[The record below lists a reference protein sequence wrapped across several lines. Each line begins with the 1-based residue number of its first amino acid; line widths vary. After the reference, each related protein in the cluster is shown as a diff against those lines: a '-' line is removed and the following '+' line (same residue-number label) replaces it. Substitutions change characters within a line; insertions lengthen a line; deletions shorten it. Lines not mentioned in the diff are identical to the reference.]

1 MNVKPLMLLSAIAIM
16 AALAAVGCASA
27 PAEDAAPA
35 SGAPAAAPAATT
47 APAPAAPA
55 AATAAPAPTSAPAA
69 APAPSGGGTLRVAM
83 RTLGNAQGLPSQAS
97 GGTGDTIPGLI
108 GLMESLTERKADD
121 LLYAPHL
128 AESYDVATDLSK
140 ITVNLR
146 EGVQFHHGW
155 GEMTA
160 ADVKWSFGDAG
171 VENKESVFGNV
182 GYLHEYQEPHNIV
195 DDHTV
200 EFPLKS
206 FTSEYE
212 GAIIGLVFVY
222 SSKSIDDM
230 GRDWAFQNPIGT
242 GPFQMENW
250 TPNDEF
256 VGSTFTDYWDAGA
269 SFDGVSIK
277 EIPEDSTRV
286 ALIKTDEVH
295 IIDPVPFSFL
305 PDLLDSG
312 LQPNSDNQGGATQ
325 AITYSGN
332 FWMTEYP
339 PNDNKGRDGQPVTP
353 RPGFE
358 PDDEHP
364 WIGDPEDEERME
376 SARLVRHALSRAIDR
391 DLIVEEILLGNGFPE
406 YVNFYSSSLPEH
418 PDHWVIPYDPDGA
431 VEMLAQAGY
440 PVDDFP
446 AFQIYVQQLPNV
458 NFEVF
463 DAVATMWINIGLDVT
478 VDSTAYQAFRPR
490 LVDRE
495 WNGLTSCCA
504 WPGCGGP
511 LLLMDQPRL
520 AAREGSTIGEGDW
533 NPGFE
538 VIEVMEGVNEVEA
551 NPLDR
556 AKRVDA
562 NMKEGEFLYHWML
575 STGVVHADNPVW
587 FNPDF
592 VRDWRMEITGLFNNL
607 ETITLTQ

>member
-1 MNVKPLMLLSAIAIM
+1 MRMKPLMLIGVIAIA
-16 AALAAVGCASA
+16 ALLAAACASA
-27 PAEDAAPA
+27 PEEAPA
-35 SGAPAAAPAATT
+35 SQAPAAAPATQ
-47 APAPAAPA
+47 APAPAAA
-55 AATAAPAPTSAPAA
+55 APTAAPAPTTPPAA
-69 APAPSGGGTLRVAM
+69 QAAPSGGGTLKVAM

-108 GLMESLTERKADD
+108 GLMESLTERKAQD
-121 LLYAPHL
+121 LLFYPHL

-146 EGVQFHHGW
+146 QGVQFHHDW

-160 ADVKWSFGDAG
+160 DDVKWSFGDAG
-171 VENKESVFGNV
+171 VENEESVFGNV
-182 GYLHEYQEPHNIV
+182 GYLHEYQDPHVVV
-195 DDHTV
+195 DSHTV
-200 EFPLKS
+200 EFPLRS

-222 SSKSIDDM
+222 SKKSIDDM

-242 GPFQMENW
+242 GPFQMESW
-250 TPNDEF
+250 TANDEF
-256 VGSTFTDYWDAGA
+256 VGSTFMDYWDTPA
-269 SFDGVSIK
+269 SFDGISVK

-286 ALIKTDEVH
+286 ALIKTDAVH

-305 PDLLDSG
+305 PDLLESG
-312 LQPNSDNQGGATQ
+312 MEANSDNQGGATQ

-332 FWMTEYP
+332 FWMFEYP
-339 PNDNKGRDGQPVTP
+339 EGDNKGRDGQPVTP

-364 WIGDPEDEERME
+364 WIGDPNDPARME
-376 SARLVRHALSRAIDR
+376 SARLVRHALSMAIDR
-391 DLIVEEILLGNGFPE
+391 DLIVEEVLLGNGFPE

-431 VEMLAQAGY
+431 AAMLAEAGY

-446 AFQIYVQQLPNV
+446 SFQIYVQQLPNV

-463 DAVATMWINIGLDVT
+463 DAVATMWINLGLDVT

-538 VIEVMEGVNEVEA
+538 ALEVMTYVNEVEA
-551 NPLDR
+551 NPLDKE
-556 AKRVDA
+556 ARVAA
-562 NMKEGEFLYHWML
+562 NLKEGEFLYHWML

-587 FNPDF
+587 VNPKF
-592 VRDWRMEITGLFNNL
+592 VEGWQMEITGLFNNL
-607 ETITLTQ
+607 ETITLKQ

>member
-1 MNVKPLMLLSAIAIM
+1 MKPLMLIGVIAIA
-16 AALAAVGCASA
+16 ALLAAACASA
-27 PAEDAAPA
+27 PEEAPA
-35 SGAPAAAPAATT
+35 SQAPAAAPATQ
-47 APAPAAPA
+47 APAPAAA
-55 AATAAPAPTSAPAA
+55 APTAAPAPTSPPAA
-69 APAPSGGGTLRVAM
+69 QAAPSGGGTLKVAM

-108 GLMESLTERKADD
+108 GLMESLTERKAQD
-121 LLYAPHL
+121 LLFYPHL

-146 EGVQFHHGW
+146 QGVQFHHDW

-160 ADVKWSFGDAG
+160 DDVKWSFGDAG
-171 VENKESVFGNV
+171 VENEESVFGNV
-182 GYLHEYQEPHNIV
+182 GYLHEYQDPHVVV
-195 DDHTV
+195 DSHTV
-200 EFPLKS
+200 EFPLRS

-222 SSKSIDDM
+222 SKKSIDDM

-242 GPFQMENW
+242 GPFQMESW
-250 TPNDEF
+250 TANDEF
-256 VGSTFTDYWDAGA
+256 VGSTFMDYWDTPA
-269 SFDGVSIK
+269 SFDGISVK

-286 ALIKTDEVH
+286 ALIKTDAVH

-305 PDLLDSG
+305 PDLLESG
-312 LQPNSDNQGGATQ
+312 MEANSDNQGGATQ

-332 FWMTEYP
+332 FWMFEYP
-339 PNDNKGRDGQPVTP
+339 EGDNKGRDGQPVTP

-358 PDDEHP
+358 PDDDHP
-364 WIGDPEDEERME
+364 WIGDPNDPARME
-376 SARLVRHALSRAIDR
+376 SARLVRHALSMAIDR
-391 DLIVEEILLGNGFPE
+391 DLIVEEVLLGNGFPE

-431 VEMLAQAGY
+431 AAMLAEAGY

-446 AFQIYVQQLPNV
+446 SFQIYVQQLPNV

-463 DAVATMWINIGLDVT
+463 DAVATMWINLGLDVT

-538 VIEVMEGVNEVEA
+538 ALEVMTYVNEVEA
-551 NPLDR
+551 NPLDKE
-556 AKRVDA
+556 ARVAA
-562 NMKEGEFLYHWML
+562 NLKEGEFLYHWML

-587 FNPDF
+587 VNPKF
-592 VRDWRMEITGLFNNL
+592 VEDWQMEITGLFNNL
-607 ETITLTQ
+607 ETITLKQ

>member
-1 MNVKPLMLLSAIAIM
+1 MKPLMLIGVMAIA
-16 AALAAVGCASA
+16 ALLAAACASA
-27 PAEDAAPA
+27 PEEAPA
-35 SGAPAAAPAATT
+35 SQAPAAAPATQ
-47 APAPAAPA
+47 APAPAAA
-55 AATAAPAPTSAPAA
+55 APTAAPAPTTPPAA
-69 APAPSGGGTLRVAM
+69 QAAPSGGGTLKVAM

-108 GLMESLTERKADD
+108 GLMESLTERKAQD
-121 LLYAPHL
+121 LLFYPHL

-146 EGVQFHHGW
+146 QGVQFHHDW

-160 ADVKWSFGDAG
+160 DDVKWSFGDAG
-171 VENKESVFGNV
+171 VENEESVFGNV
-182 GYLHEYQEPHNIV
+182 GYLHEYQDPHVVV
-195 DDHTV
+195 DSHTV
-200 EFPLKS
+200 EFPLRS

-222 SSKSIDDM
+222 SKKSIDDM

-242 GPFQMENW
+242 GPFQMESW
-250 TPNDEF
+250 TANDEF
-256 VGSTFTDYWDAGA
+256 VGSTFMDYWDTPA
-269 SFDGVSIK
+269 SFDGISVK

-286 ALIKTDEVH
+286 ALIKTDAVH

-305 PDLLDSG
+305 PDLLESG
-312 LQPNSDNQGGATQ
+312 MEANSDNQGGATQ

-332 FWMTEYP
+332 FWMFEYP
-339 PNDNKGRDGQPVTP
+339 EGDNKGRDGQPVTP

-364 WIGDPEDEERME
+364 WIGDPNDPARME
-376 SARLVRHALSRAIDR
+376 SARLVRHALSMAIDR
-391 DLIVEEILLGNGFPE
+391 DLIVEEVLLGNGFPE

-431 VEMLAQAGY
+431 AAMLAEAGY

-446 AFQIYVQQLPNV
+446 SFQIYVQQLPNV

-463 DAVATMWINIGLDVT
+463 DAVATMWINLGLDVT

-538 VIEVMEGVNEVEA
+538 ALEVMTYVNEVEA
-551 NPLDR
+551 NPLDKE
-556 AKRVDA
+556 ARVAA
-562 NMKEGEFLYHWML
+562 NLKEGEFLYHWML

-587 FNPDF
+587 VNPKF
-592 VRDWRMEITGLFNNL
+592 VEGWQMEITGLFNNL
-607 ETITLTQ
+607 ETITLKQ

>member
-1 MNVKPLMLLSAIAIM
+1 M
-16 AALAAVGCASA
+16 AALAAGCASA
-27 PAEDAAPA
+27 PAEEAAPA

-55 AATAAPAPTSAPAA
+55 AATAAPAPTTAPAA
-69 APAPSGGGTLRVAM
+69 APAPSGGGTLKVAM

-108 GLMESLTERKADD
+108 GLMESLTERKATD

-222 SSKSIDDM
+222 SSKSINDM

-256 VGSTFTDYWDAGA
+256 VGSTFMDYWDDGA

-364 WIGDPEDEERME
+364 WIGDPSDPERME

-391 DLIVEEILLGNGFPE
+391 DLIVEEVLLGNGFPE

-418 PDHWVIPYDPDGA
+418 PDHWVLPYDPDGA
-431 VEMLAQAGY
+431 VAMLAEAGY
-440 PVDDFP
+440 PVEDFP
-446 AFQIYVQQLPNV
+446 EFQIYVQQLPNV

-551 NPLDR
+551 NPLDK

-562 NMKEGEFLYHWML
+562 NLREGEFLYHWML

-587 FNPDF
+587 YNPDF

>member
-16 AALAAVGCASA
+16 AALAAMGCASA

-286 ALIKTDEVH
+286 ALIKTTRC
-295 IIDPVPFSFL
+295 IS
-305 PDLLDSG
+305 
-312 LQPNSDNQGGATQ
+312 
-325 AITYSGN
+325 
-332 FWMTEYP
+332 
-339 PNDNKGRDGQPVTP
+339 
-353 RPGFE
+353 
-358 PDDEHP
+358 
-364 WIGDPEDEERME
+364 
-376 SARLVRHALSRAIDR
+376 
-391 DLIVEEILLGNGFPE
+391 
-406 YVNFYSSSLPEH
+406 
-418 PDHWVIPYDPDGA
+418 
-431 VEMLAQAGY
+431 
-440 PVDDFP
+440 
-446 AFQIYVQQLPNV
+446 
-458 NFEVF
+458 
-463 DAVATMWINIGLDVT
+463 
-478 VDSTAYQAFRPR
+478 
-490 LVDRE
+490 
-495 WNGLTSCCA
+495 
-504 WPGCGGP
+504 
-511 LLLMDQPRL
+511 
-520 AAREGSTIGEGDW
+520 
-533 NPGFE
+533 
-538 VIEVMEGVNEVEA
+538 
-551 NPLDR
+551 
-556 AKRVDA
+556 
-562 NMKEGEFLYHWML
+562 
-575 STGVVHADNPVW
+575 
-587 FNPDF
+587 
-592 VRDWRMEITGLFNNL
+592 
-607 ETITLTQ
+607 

>member
-1 MNVKPLMLLSAIAIM
+1 MKPLMLIGVIAIA
-16 AALAAVGCASA
+16 ALLAAACASA
-27 PAEDAAPA
+27 PEEAPA
-35 SGAPAAAPAATT
+35 SQAPATQ
-47 APAPAAPA
+47 APAPAAA
-55 AATAAPAPTSAPAA
+55 APTAAPAPTTPPAA
-69 APAPSGGGTLRVAM
+69 QAAPSGGGTLKVAM

-108 GLMESLTERKADD
+108 GLMESLTERKAQD
-121 LLYAPHL
+121 LLFYPHL

-146 EGVQFHHGW
+146 QGVQFHHDW

-160 ADVKWSFGDAG
+160 DDVKWSFGDAG
-171 VENKESVFGNV
+171 VENEESVFGNV
-182 GYLHEYQEPHNIV
+182 GYLHEYQDPHVVV
-195 DDHTV
+195 DSHTV
-200 EFPLKS
+200 EFPLRS

-222 SSKSIDDM
+222 SKKSIDDM

-242 GPFQMENW
+242 GPFQMESW
-250 TPNDEF
+250 TANDEF
-256 VGSTFTDYWDAGA
+256 VGSTFMDYWDTPA
-269 SFDGVSIK
+269 SFDGISVK

-286 ALIKTDEVH
+286 ALIKTDAVH

-305 PDLLDSG
+305 PDLLESG
-312 LQPNSDNQGGATQ
+312 MEANSDNQGGATQ

-332 FWMTEYP
+332 FWMFEYP
-339 PNDNKGRDGQPVTP
+339 EGDNKGRDGQPVTP

-364 WIGDPEDEERME
+364 WIGDPNDPARME
-376 SARLVRHALSRAIDR
+376 SARLVRHALSMAIDR
-391 DLIVEEILLGNGFPE
+391 DLIVEEVLLGNGFAE

-431 VEMLAQAGY
+431 AAMLAEAGY

-446 AFQIYVQQLPNV
+446 SFQIYVQQLPNV

-538 VIEVMEGVNEVEA
+538 ALEVMTYVNEVEA
-551 NPLDR
+551 NPLDKE
-556 AKRVDA
+556 ARVAA
-562 NMKEGEFLYHWML
+562 NLKEGEFLYHWML

-587 FNPDF
+587 VNPKF
-592 VRDWRMEITGLFNNL
+592 VEDWQMEITGLFNNL
-607 ETITLTQ
+607 ETITLKQ

>member
-1 MNVKPLMLLSAIAIM
+1 MKPLMLIGVIAIA
-16 AALAAVGCASA
+16 ALLAAACASA
-27 PAEDAAPA
+27 PEEAPA
-35 SGAPAAAPAATT
+35 SQAPAAAPATQ
-47 APAPAAPA
+47 APAPAAA
-55 AATAAPAPTSAPAA
+55 APTAAPAPTTPPAA
-69 APAPSGGGTLRVAM
+69 QAAPSGGGTLKVAM

-108 GLMESLTERKADD
+108 GLMESLTERKAQD
-121 LLYAPHL
+121 LLFYPHL

-146 EGVQFHHGW
+146 QGVQFHHDW

-171 VENKESVFGNV
+171 VENEESVFGNV
-182 GYLHEYQEPHNIV
+182 GYLHEYQDPHVVV
-195 DDHTV
+195 DSHTV
-200 EFPLKS
+200 EFPLRS

-222 SSKSIDDM
+222 SKKSIDDM

-242 GPFQMENW
+242 GPFQMESW
-250 TPNDEF
+250 TANDEF
-256 VGSTFTDYWDAGA
+256 VGSTFMDYWDTPA
-269 SFDGVSIK
+269 SFDGISVK

-286 ALIKTDEVH
+286 ALIKTDAVH

-305 PDLLDSG
+305 PDLLESG
-312 LQPNSDNQGGATQ
+312 MEANSDNQGGATQ

-332 FWMTEYP
+332 FWMFEYP
-339 PNDNKGRDGQPVTP
+339 EGDNKGRDGQPVTP

-358 PDDEHP
+358 PDDDHP
-364 WIGDPEDEERME
+364 WIGDPNDPARME
-376 SARLVRHALSRAIDR
+376 SARLVRHALSMAIDR
-391 DLIVEEILLGNGFPE
+391 DLIVEEVLLGNGFPE

-418 PDHWVIPYDPDGA
+418 PDHWVIPYNPDGA
-431 VEMLAQAGY
+431 AAMLAEAGY

-446 AFQIYVQQLPNV
+446 SFQIYVQQLPNV

-463 DAVATMWINIGLDVT
+463 DAVATMWINLGLDVT

-538 VIEVMEGVNEVEA
+538 ALEVMTYVNEVEA
-551 NPLDR
+551 NPLDKE
-556 AKRVDA
+556 ARVAA
-562 NMKEGEFLYHWML
+562 NLKEGEFLYHWML

-587 FNPDF
+587 VNPKF
-592 VRDWRMEITGLFNNL
+592 VEDWQMEITGLFNNL
-607 ETITLTQ
+607 ETITLKQ

>member
-1 MNVKPLMLLSAIAIM
+1 MRMKPLMLIGVIAIA
-16 AALAAVGCASA
+16 ALLAAACASA
-27 PAEDAAPA
+27 PEEAQAPA
-35 SGAPAAAPAATT
+35 SQAPAAAPATQ
-47 APAPAAPA
+47 APAPAAA
-55 AATAAPAPTSAPAA
+55 APTAAPAPTTPPAA
-69 APAPSGGGTLRVAM
+69 QAAPSGGGTLKVAM

-108 GLMESLTERKADD
+108 GLMESLTERKAQD
-121 LLYAPHL
+121 LLFYPHL

-146 EGVQFHHGW
+146 QGVQFHHDW

-160 ADVKWSFGDAG
+160 DDVKWSFGDAG
-171 VENKESVFGNV
+171 VENEESVFGNV
-182 GYLHEYQEPHNIV
+182 GYLHEYQDPHVVV
-195 DDHTV
+195 DSHTV

-222 SSKSIDDM
+222 SKKSIDDM
-230 GRDWAFQNPIGT
+230 GREWAFQNPIGT
-242 GPFQMENW
+242 GPFQMESW
-250 TPNDEF
+250 TANDEF
-256 VGSTFTDYWDAGA
+256 VGSTFMDYWDTPA
-269 SFDGVSIK
+269 SFDGISVK

-286 ALIKTDEVH
+286 ALIKTDAVH

-305 PDLLDSG
+305 PDLLESG
-312 LQPNSDNQGGATQ
+312 MEANSDNLGGATQ

-332 FWMTEYP
+332 FWMFEYP
-339 PNDNKGRDGQPVTP
+339 ENDNQGRDGQPVTP

-358 PDDEHP
+358 PDEEHP
-364 WIGDPEDEERME
+364 WIGDPRDPARME
-376 SARLVRHALSRAIDR
+376 SARLVRHALSMAIDR
-391 DLIVEEILLGNGFPE
+391 DLIVEEVLLGNGFPE

-431 VEMLAQAGY
+431 AAMLAEAGY
-440 PVDDFP
+440 PVEDFP
-446 AFQIYVQQLPNV
+446 SFQIYVQQLPNV

-463 DAVATMWINIGLDVT
+463 DAVATMWINLGLDVT

-538 VIEVMEGVNEVEA
+538 ALEVMTYVNEVEA
-551 NPLDR
+551 NPLDKE
-556 AKRVDA
+556 ARVAA
-562 NMKEGEFLYHWML
+562 NLKEGEFLYHWML

-587 FNPDF
+587 VNPKF
-592 VRDWRMEITGLFNNL
+592 VEGWQMEITGLFNNL
-607 ETITLTQ
+607 ETITLKQ

>member
-1 MNVKPLMLLSAIAIM
+1 M
-16 AALAAVGCASA
+16 AALAAGCASA
-27 PAEDAAPA
+27 PAEAPA
-35 SGAPAAAPAATT
+35 PAAPAAAPAATT

-55 AATAAPAPTSAPAA
+55 PAAATAAPTSAPAA
-69 APAPSGGGTLRVAM
+69 APAPSGGGTLKVAM

-108 GLMESLTERKADD
+108 GLMESLTERKAKD

-269 SFDGVSIK
+269 SFDGISIK

-286 ALIKTDEVH
+286 ALIQTDEVH

-312 LQPNSDNQGGATQ
+312 LQPNSDNLGGATQ

-332 FWMTEYP
+332 FWMFEYP

-364 WIGDPEDEERME
+364 WIGDPGDPDRME

-391 DLIVEEILLGNGFPE
+391 DLIVEEVLLGNGFPE

-551 NPLDR
+551 NPLDK

-562 NMKEGEFLYHWML
+562 NLKEGEFLYHWML

-592 VRDWRMEITGLFNNL
+592 VQDWRMEITGLFNNL

>member
-1 MNVKPLMLLSAIAIM
+1 MRMKPLMLIGVIAIA
-16 AALAAVGCASA
+16 ALLAAACASA
-27 PAEDAAPA
+27 PEEAPA
-35 SGAPAAAPAATT
+35 SQAPAAAPATQ
-47 APAPAAPA
+47 APAPAAA
-55 AATAAPAPTSAPAA
+55 APTAAPAPTTPPAA
-69 APAPSGGGTLRVAM
+69 QAAPSGGGTLKVAM

-108 GLMESLTERKADD
+108 GLMESLTERKAQD
-121 LLYAPHL
+121 LLFYPHL

-146 EGVQFHHGW
+146 QGVQFHHDW

-171 VENKESVFGNV
+171 VENEESVFGNV
-182 GYLHEYQEPHNIV
+182 GYLHEYQDPHVVV
-195 DDHTV
+195 DSHTV
-200 EFPLKS
+200 EFPLRS

-222 SSKSIDDM
+222 SKKAIDDM

-242 GPFQMENW
+242 GPFQMESW
-250 TPNDEF
+250 TANDEF
-256 VGSTFTDYWDAGA
+256 VGSTFMDYWDTPA
-269 SFDGVSIK
+269 SFDGISVK

-286 ALIKTDEVH
+286 ALIKTDAVH

-305 PDLLDSG
+305 PDLLESG
-312 LQPNSDNQGGATQ
+312 MEANSDNQGGATQ

-332 FWMTEYP
+332 FWMFEYP
-339 PNDNKGRDGQPVTP
+339 EGDNKGRDGQPVTP

-364 WIGDPEDEERME
+364 WIGDPNDPARME
-376 SARLVRHALSRAIDR
+376 SARLVRHALSMAIDR
-391 DLIVEEILLGNGFPE
+391 DLIVEEVLLGNGFAE

-431 VEMLAQAGY
+431 AAMLAEAGY

-446 AFQIYVQQLPNV
+446 SFQIYVQQLPNV

-463 DAVATMWINIGLDVT
+463 DAVATMWINLGLDVT

-538 VIEVMEGVNEVEA
+538 ALEVMTYVNEVEA
-551 NPLDR
+551 NPLDKE
-556 AKRVDA
+556 ARVAA
-562 NMKEGEFLYHWML
+562 NLKEGEFLYHWML

-587 FNPDF
+587 VNPKF
-592 VRDWRMEITGLFNNL
+592 VEGWQMEITGLFNNL
-607 ETITLTQ
+607 ETITLKQ

>member
-1 MNVKPLMLLSAIAIM
+1 MRMKPLMLIGVIAIA
-16 AALAAVGCASA
+16 ALLAAACASA
-27 PAEDAAPA
+27 PEEAPA
-35 SGAPAAAPAATT
+35 SQAPAAAPATQ
-47 APAPAAPA
+47 APAPAATAP
-55 AATAAPAPTSAPAA
+55 TAAPAPTTPPAA
-69 APAPSGGGTLRVAM
+69 QAAPSGGGTLKVAM

-108 GLMESLTERKADD
+108 GLMESLTERKAQD
-121 LLYAPHL
+121 LLFYPHL

-146 EGVQFHHGW
+146 QGVQFHHDW

-160 ADVKWSFGDAG
+160 DDVKWSFGDAG
-171 VENKESVFGNV
+171 VENEESVFGNV
-182 GYLHEYQEPHNIV
+182 GYLHEYQDPHVVV
-195 DDHTV
+195 DSHIV
-200 EFPLKS
+200 EFPLRS

-222 SSKSIDDM
+222 SKKSIDDM

-242 GPFQMENW
+242 GPFQMESW
-250 TPNDEF
+250 TANDEF
-256 VGSTFTDYWDAGA
+256 VGSTFMDYWDTPA
-269 SFDGVSIK
+269 SFDGISVK

-286 ALIKTDEVH
+286 ALIKTDAVH

-305 PDLLDSG
+305 PDLLESG
-312 LQPNSDNQGGATQ
+312 MEANSDNQGGATQ

-332 FWMTEYP
+332 FWMFEYP
-339 PNDNKGRDGQPVTP
+339 EGDNKGRDGQPVTP

-364 WIGDPEDEERME
+364 WIGDPNDPARME
-376 SARLVRHALSRAIDR
+376 SARLVRHALSMAIDR
-391 DLIVEEILLGNGFPE
+391 DLIVEEVLLGNGFPE

-418 PDHWVIPYDPDGA
+418 PDHWVIPYNPDGA
-431 VEMLAQAGY
+431 AAMLAEAGY

-446 AFQIYVQQLPNV
+446 SFQIYVQQLPNV

-463 DAVATMWINIGLDVT
+463 DAVATMWINLGLDVT

-538 VIEVMEGVNEVEA
+538 ALEVMTYVNEVEA
-551 NPLDR
+551 NPLDKE
-556 AKRVDA
+556 ARVAA
-562 NMKEGEFLYHWML
+562 NLKEGEFLYHWML

-587 FNPDF
+587 VNPKF
-592 VRDWRMEITGLFNNL
+592 VEGWQMEITGLFNNL
-607 ETITLTQ
+607 ETITLKQ

>member
-1 MNVKPLMLLSAIAIM
+1 MKPLMLIGVIAIA
-16 AALAAVGCASA
+16 ALLAAACASA
-27 PAEDAAPA
+27 PEEAQAPA
-35 SGAPAAAPAATT
+35 SQAPAAAPATQ
-47 APAPAAPA
+47 APAPAAA
-55 AATAAPAPTSAPAA
+55 APTAAPAPTTPPAA
-69 APAPSGGGTLRVAM
+69 QAAPSGGGTLKVAM

-108 GLMESLTERKADD
+108 GLMESLTERKAQD
-121 LLYAPHL
+121 LLFYPHL

-146 EGVQFHHGW
+146 QGVQFHHDW

-160 ADVKWSFGDAG
+160 DDVKWSFGDAG
-171 VENKESVFGNV
+171 VENEESVFGNV
-182 GYLHEYQEPHNIV
+182 GYLHEYQDPHVVV
-195 DDHTV
+195 DSHTV

-222 SSKSIDDM
+222 SKKSIDDM
-230 GRDWAFQNPIGT
+230 GREWAFQNPIGT
-242 GPFQMENW
+242 GPFQMESW
-250 TPNDEF
+250 TANDEF
-256 VGSTFTDYWDAGA
+256 VGSTFMDYWDTPA
-269 SFDGVSIK
+269 SFDGISVK

-286 ALIKTDEVH
+286 ALIKTDAVH

-305 PDLLDSG
+305 PDLLESG
-312 LQPNSDNQGGATQ
+312 MEANSDNLGGATQ

-332 FWMTEYP
+332 FWMFEYP
-339 PNDNKGRDGQPVTP
+339 ENDNQGRDGQPVTP

-358 PDDEHP
+358 PDEEHP
-364 WIGDPEDEERME
+364 WIGDPRDPARME
-376 SARLVRHALSRAIDR
+376 SARLVRHALSMAIDR
-391 DLIVEEILLGNGFPE
+391 DLIVEEVLLGNGFPE

-431 VEMLAQAGY
+431 AAMLAEAGY
-440 PVDDFP
+440 PVEDFP
-446 AFQIYVQQLPNV
+446 SFQIYVQQLPNV

-463 DAVATMWINIGLDVT
+463 DAVATMWINLGLDVT

-538 VIEVMEGVNEVEA
+538 ALEVMTYVNEVEA
-551 NPLDR
+551 NPLDKE
-556 AKRVDA
+556 ARVAA
-562 NMKEGEFLYHWML
+562 NLKEGEFLYHWML

-587 FNPDF
+587 VNPKF
-592 VRDWRMEITGLFNNL
+592 VEGWQMEITGLFNNL
-607 ETITLTQ
+607 ETITLKQ

>member
-1 MNVKPLMLLSAIAIM
+1 MKPLMLIGVIAIA
-16 AALAAVGCASA
+16 ALLAAACASA
-27 PAEDAAPA
+27 PEEAP
-35 SGAPAAAPAATT
+35 SSQAPAAAPATQ
-47 APAPAAPA
+47 APAPAAA
-55 AATAAPAPTSAPAA
+55 APTAAPAPTTPPAA
-69 APAPSGGGTLRVAM
+69 QAAPSGGGTLKVAM

-108 GLMESLTERKADD
+108 GLMESLTERKAQD
-121 LLYAPHL
+121 LLFYPHL

-146 EGVQFHHGW
+146 QGVQFHHDW

-160 ADVKWSFGDAG
+160 DDVKWSFGDAG
-171 VENKESVFGNV
+171 VENEESVFGNV
-182 GYLHEYQEPHNIV
+182 GYLHEYQDPHVVV
-195 DDHTV
+195 DSHTV
-200 EFPLKS
+200 EFPLRS

-222 SSKSIDDM
+222 SKKSIDDM

-242 GPFQMENW
+242 GPFQMESW
-250 TPNDEF
+250 TANDEF
-256 VGSTFTDYWDAGA
+256 VGSTFMDYWDTPA
-269 SFDGVSIK
+269 SFDGISVK

-286 ALIKTDEVH
+286 ALIKTDAVH

-305 PDLLDSG
+305 PDLLESG
-312 LQPNSDNQGGATQ
+312 MEANSDNQGGATQ

-332 FWMTEYP
+332 FWMFEYP
-339 PNDNKGRDGQPVTP
+339 EGDNKGRDGQPVTP

-364 WIGDPEDEERME
+364 WIGDPNDPARME
-376 SARLVRHALSRAIDR
+376 SARLVRHALSMAIDR
-391 DLIVEEILLGNGFPE
+391 DLIVEEVLLGNGFPE

-431 VEMLAQAGY
+431 AAMLAEAGY

-446 AFQIYVQQLPNV
+446 SFQIYVQQLPNV

-463 DAVATMWINIGLDVT
+463 DAVATMWINLGLDVT

-538 VIEVMEGVNEVEA
+538 ALEVMTYVNEVEA
-551 NPLDR
+551 NPLDKE
-556 AKRVDA
+556 ARVTA
-562 NMKEGEFLYHWML
+562 NLKEGEFLYHWML

-587 FNPDF
+587 VNPKF
-592 VRDWRMEITGLFNNL
+592 VEDWQMEITGLFNNL
-607 ETITLTQ
+607 ETITLKQ

>member
-1 MNVKPLMLLSAIAIM
+1 MKPLMLIGVIAIA
-16 AALAAVGCASA
+16 ALLAAACASA
-27 PAEDAAPA
+27 PEEAPA
-35 SGAPAAAPAATT
+35 SQAPAAAPATQ
-47 APAPAAPA
+47 APAPAAA
-55 AATAAPAPTSAPAA
+55 APTAAPAPTTPPAA
-69 APAPSGGGTLRVAM
+69 QAAPSGGGTLKVAM

-108 GLMESLTERKADD
+108 GLMESLTERKAQD
-121 LLYAPHL
+121 LLFYPHL

-146 EGVQFHHGW
+146 QGVQFHHDW

-160 ADVKWSFGDAG
+160 DDVKWSFGDAG
-171 VENKESVFGNV
+171 VENEESVFGNV
-182 GYLHEYQEPHNIV
+182 GYLHEYQDPHVVV
-195 DDHTV
+195 DSHTV
-200 EFPLKS
+200 EFPLRS

-222 SSKSIDDM
+222 SKKSIDDM

-242 GPFQMENW
+242 GPFQMESW
-250 TPNDEF
+250 TANDEF
-256 VGSTFTDYWDAGA
+256 VGSTFMDYWDTPA
-269 SFDGVSIK
+269 SFDGISVK

-286 ALIKTDEVH
+286 ALIKTDAVH

-305 PDLLDSG
+305 PDLLESG
-312 LQPNSDNQGGATQ
+312 MEANSDNQGGATQ

-332 FWMTEYP
+332 FWMFEYP
-339 PNDNKGRDGQPVTP
+339 EGDNKGRDGQPVTP

-364 WIGDPEDEERME
+364 WIGDPNDPARME
-376 SARLVRHALSRAIDR
+376 SARLVRHALSMAIDR
-391 DLIVEEILLGNGFPE
+391 DLIVEEVLLGNGFPE

-431 VEMLAQAGY
+431 AAMLAEAGY

-446 AFQIYVQQLPNV
+446 SFQIYVQQLPNV

-463 DAVATMWINIGLDVT
+463 DAVATMWINLGLDVT

-538 VIEVMEGVNEVEA
+538 ALEVMTYVNEVEA
-551 NPLDR
+551 NPLDKE
-556 AKRVDA
+556 ARVAA
-562 NMKEGEFLYHWML
+562 NLKEGEFLYHWML

-587 FNPDF
+587 VNPKF
-592 VRDWRMEITGLFNNL
+592 VEGWQMEITGLFNNL
-607 ETITLTQ
+607 ETITLKQ

>member
-1 MNVKPLMLLSAIAIM
+1 MKPLMLIGVIAIA
-16 AALAAVGCASA
+16 ALLAVACASA
-27 PAEDAAPA
+27 PEEAPA
-35 SGAPAAAPAATT
+35 SQAPAAAPATQ
-47 APAPAAPA
+47 APAPAAA
-55 AATAAPAPTSAPAA
+55 APTAAPAPTTPPAA
-69 APAPSGGGTLRVAM
+69 QAAPSGGGTLKVAM

-108 GLMESLTERKADD
+108 GLMESLTERKAQD
-121 LLYAPHL
+121 LLFYPHL

-146 EGVQFHHGW
+146 QGVQFHHDW

-160 ADVKWSFGDAG
+160 DDVKWSFGDAG
-171 VENKESVFGNV
+171 VENEESVFGNV
-182 GYLHEYQEPHNIV
+182 GYLHEYQDPHVVV
-195 DDHTV
+195 DSHTV
-200 EFPLKS
+200 EFPLRS

-222 SSKSIDDM
+222 SKKSIDDM

-242 GPFQMENW
+242 GPFQMESW
-250 TPNDEF
+250 TANDEF
-256 VGSTFTDYWDAGA
+256 VGSTFMDYWDTPA
-269 SFDGVSIK
+269 SFDGISVK

-286 ALIKTDEVH
+286 ALIKTDAVH

-305 PDLLDSG
+305 PDLLESG
-312 LQPNSDNQGGATQ
+312 MEANSDNQGGATQ

-332 FWMTEYP
+332 FWMFEYP
-339 PNDNKGRDGQPVTP
+339 EGDNKGRDGQPVTP

-364 WIGDPEDEERME
+364 WIGDPNDPARME
-376 SARLVRHALSRAIDR
+376 SARLVRHALSMAIDR
-391 DLIVEEILLGNGFPE
+391 DLIVEEVLLGNGFPE

-431 VEMLAQAGY
+431 AAMLAEAGY

-446 AFQIYVQQLPNV
+446 SFQIYVQQLPNV

-463 DAVATMWINIGLDVT
+463 DAVATMWINLGLDVT

-538 VIEVMEGVNEVEA
+538 ALEVMTYVNEVEA
-551 NPLDR
+551 NPLDKE
-556 AKRVDA
+556 ARVAA
-562 NMKEGEFLYHWML
+562 NLKEGEFLYHWML

-587 FNPDF
+587 VNPKF
-592 VRDWRMEITGLFNNL
+592 VEGWQMEITGLFNNL
-607 ETITLTQ
+607 ETITLKQ

>member
-1 MNVKPLMLLSAIAIM
+1 MKPLMLIGVIAIA
-16 AALAAVGCASA
+16 ALLAAACASA
-27 PAEDAAPA
+27 PEEAPA
-35 SGAPAAAPAATT
+35 SQAPAAAPATQV
-47 APAPAAPA
+47 PAPAAA
-55 AATAAPAPTSAPAA
+55 APTAAPAPTTPPAA
-69 APAPSGGGTLRVAM
+69 QAAPSGGGTLKVAM

-108 GLMESLTERKADD
+108 GLMESLTERKAQD
-121 LLYAPHL
+121 LLFYPHL

-146 EGVQFHHGW
+146 QGVQFHHDW

-160 ADVKWSFGDAG
+160 DDVKWSFGDAG
-171 VENKESVFGNV
+171 VENEESVFGNV
-182 GYLHEYQEPHNIV
+182 GYLHEYQDPHVVV
-195 DDHTV
+195 DSHTV
-200 EFPLKS
+200 EFPLRS

-222 SSKSIDDM
+222 SKKSIDDM

-242 GPFQMENW
+242 GPFQMESW
-250 TPNDEF
+250 TANDEF
-256 VGSTFTDYWDAGA
+256 VGSTFMDYWDTPA
-269 SFDGVSIK
+269 SFDGISVK

-286 ALIKTDEVH
+286 ALIKTDAVH

-305 PDLLDSG
+305 PDLLESG
-312 LQPNSDNQGGATQ
+312 MEANSDNQGGATQ

-332 FWMTEYP
+332 FWMFEYP
-339 PNDNKGRDGQPVTP
+339 EGDNKGRDGQPVTP

-364 WIGDPEDEERME
+364 WIGDPNDPARME
-376 SARLVRHALSRAIDR
+376 SARLVRHALSMAIDR
-391 DLIVEEILLGNGFPE
+391 DLIVEEVLLGNGFPE

-431 VEMLAQAGY
+431 AAMLAEAGY

-446 AFQIYVQQLPNV
+446 SFQIYVQQLPNV

-463 DAVATMWINIGLDVT
+463 DAVATMWINLGLDVT

-538 VIEVMEGVNEVEA
+538 ALEVMTYVNEVEA
-551 NPLDR
+551 NPLDKE
-556 AKRVDA
+556 ARVAA
-562 NMKEGEFLYHWML
+562 NLKEGEFLYHWML

-587 FNPDF
+587 VNPKF
-592 VRDWRMEITGLFNNL
+592 VEDWQMEITGLFNNL
-607 ETITLTQ
+607 ETITLKQ

>member
-1 MNVKPLMLLSAIAIM
+1 MRMKPLMLIGVIAIA
-16 AALAAVGCASA
+16 ALLAAACASA
-27 PAEDAAPA
+27 PEEAPA
-35 SGAPAAAPAATT
+35 SQAPAAAPATQ
-47 APAPAAPA
+47 APAPAAA
-55 AATAAPAPTSAPAA
+55 APTAAPAPTTPPAA
-69 APAPSGGGTLRVAM
+69 QAAPSGGGTLKVAM

-108 GLMESLTERKADD
+108 GLMESLTERKAQD
-121 LLYAPHL
+121 LLFYPHL

-146 EGVQFHHGW
+146 QGVQFHHDW

-160 ADVKWSFGDAG
+160 DDVKWSFGDAG
-171 VENKESVFGNV
+171 VENEESVFGNV
-182 GYLHEYQEPHNIV
+182 GYLHEYQDPHVVV
-195 DDHTV
+195 DSHTV
-200 EFPLKS
+200 EFPLRS

-222 SSKSIDDM
+222 SKKSIDDM

-242 GPFQMENW
+242 GPFQMESW
-250 TPNDEF
+250 TANDEF
-256 VGSTFTDYWDAGA
+256 VGSTFMDYWDTPA
-269 SFDGVSIK
+269 SFDGISVK

-286 ALIKTDEVH
+286 ALIKTDAVH

-305 PDLLDSG
+305 PDLLESG
-312 LQPNSDNQGGATQ
+312 MEANSDNQGGATQ

-332 FWMTEYP
+332 FWMFEYP
-339 PNDNKGRDGQPVTP
+339 EGDNKGRDGQPVTP

-364 WIGDPEDEERME
+364 WIGDPNDPARME
-376 SARLVRHALSRAIDR
+376 SARLVRHALSMAIDR
-391 DLIVEEILLGNGFPE
+391 DLIVEEVLLGNGFPE

-418 PDHWVIPYDPDGA
+418 PDHWVIPYNPDGA
-431 VEMLAQAGY
+431 AAMLAEAGY

-446 AFQIYVQQLPNV
+446 SFQIYVQQLPNV

-463 DAVATMWINIGLDVT
+463 DAVATMWINLGLDVT

-538 VIEVMEGVNEVEA
+538 ALEVMTYVNEVEA
-551 NPLDR
+551 NPLDKE
-556 AKRVDA
+556 ARVAA
-562 NMKEGEFLYHWML
+562 NLKEGEFLYHWML

-587 FNPDF
+587 VNPKF
-592 VRDWRMEITGLFNNL
+592 VEGWQMEITGLFNNL
-607 ETITLTQ
+607 ETITLK

>member
-1 MNVKPLMLLSAIAIM
+1 MKPLMLIGVIAIA
-16 AALAAVGCASA
+16 ALLAAACASA
-27 PAEDAAPA
+27 PEEAPA
-35 SGAPAAAPAATT
+35 SQAPAAAPATQ
-47 APAPAAPA
+47 APAPAAA
-55 AATAAPAPTSAPAA
+55 APTAAPAPTTPPAA
-69 APAPSGGGTLRVAM
+69 QAAPSGGGTLKVAM

-108 GLMESLTERKADD
+108 GLMESLTERKAQD
-121 LLYAPHL
+121 LLFYPHL

-146 EGVQFHHGW
+146 QGVQFHHDW

-160 ADVKWSFGDAG
+160 DDVKWSFGDAG
-171 VENKESVFGNV
+171 VENEESVFGNV
-182 GYLHEYQEPHNIV
+182 GYLHEYQDPHVVV
-195 DDHTV
+195 DSHTV
-200 EFPLKS
+200 EFPLRS

-222 SSKSIDDM
+222 SKKSIDDM

-242 GPFQMENW
+242 GPFQMESW
-250 TPNDEF
+250 TANDEF
-256 VGSTFTDYWDAGA
+256 VGSTFMDYWDTPA
-269 SFDGVSIK
+269 SFDGISVK

-286 ALIKTDEVH
+286 ALIKTDAVH

-305 PDLLDSG
+305 PDLLESG
-312 LQPNSDNQGGATQ
+312 MEANSDNQGGATQ

-332 FWMTEYP
+332 FWMFEYP
-339 PNDNKGRDGQPVTP
+339 EGDNKGRDGQPVTP

-358 PDDEHP
+358 PDDQHP
-364 WIGDPEDEERME
+364 WIGDPNDQARME
-376 SARLVRHALSRAIDR
+376 SARLVRHALSMAIDR
-391 DLIVEEILLGNGFPE
+391 DLIVEEVLLGNGFPE

-431 VEMLAQAGY
+431 AAMLAEAGY

-446 AFQIYVQQLPNV
+446 SFQIYVQQLPNV

-463 DAVATMWINIGLDVT
+463 DAVATMWINLGLDVT

-538 VIEVMEGVNEVEA
+538 ALEVMTYVNEVEA
-551 NPLDR
+551 NPLDKE
-556 AKRVDA
+556 ARVAA
-562 NMKEGEFLYHWML
+562 NLKEGEFLYHWML

-587 FNPDF
+587 VNPKF
-592 VRDWRMEITGLFNNL
+592 VEDWQMEITGLFNNL
-607 ETITLTQ
+607 ETITLKQ

>member
-1 MNVKPLMLLSAIAIM
+1 MKPLMLIGVIAIA
-16 AALAAVGCASA
+16 ALLAAACASA
-27 PAEDAAPA
+27 PEEAPA
-35 SGAPAAAPAATT
+35 SQAPAAAPATQ
-47 APAPAAPA
+47 APAPAAA
-55 AATAAPAPTSAPAA
+55 APTAAPAPTTPPAA
-69 APAPSGGGTLRVAM
+69 QAAPSGGGTLKVAM

-108 GLMESLTERKADD
+108 GLMESLTERKAQD
-121 LLYAPHL
+121 LLFYPHL

-146 EGVQFHHGW
+146 QGVQFHHDW

-160 ADVKWSFGDAG
+160 DDVKWSFGDAG
-171 VENKESVFGNV
+171 VENEESVFGNV
-182 GYLHEYQEPHNIV
+182 GYLHEYQDPHVVV
-195 DDHTV
+195 DSHTV
-200 EFPLKS
+200 EFPLRS

-222 SSKSIDDM
+222 SKKSIDDM

-242 GPFQMENW
+242 GPFQMESW
-250 TPNDEF
+250 TANDEF
-256 VGSTFTDYWDAGA
+256 VGSAFMDYWDTPA
-269 SFDGVSIK
+269 SFDGISVK

-286 ALIKTDEVH
+286 ALIKTDAVH

-305 PDLLDSG
+305 PDLLESG
-312 LQPNSDNQGGATQ
+312 MEANSDNQGGATQ

-332 FWMTEYP
+332 FWMFEYP
-339 PNDNKGRDGQPVTP
+339 EGDNKGRDGQPVTP

-364 WIGDPEDEERME
+364 WIGDPNDPARME
-376 SARLVRHALSRAIDR
+376 SARLVRHALSMAIDR
-391 DLIVEEILLGNGFPE
+391 DLIVEEVLLGNGFPE

-431 VEMLAQAGY
+431 AAMLAEAGY

-446 AFQIYVQQLPNV
+446 SFQIYVQQLPNV

-463 DAVATMWINIGLDVT
+463 DAVATMWINLGLDVT

-538 VIEVMEGVNEVEA
+538 ALEVMTYVNEVEA
-551 NPLDR
+551 NPLDKE
-556 AKRVDA
+556 ARVAA
-562 NMKEGEFLYHWML
+562 NLKEGEFLYHWML

-587 FNPDF
+587 VNPKF
-592 VRDWRMEITGLFNNL
+592 VEGWQMEITGLFNNL
-607 ETITLTQ
+607 ETITLK

>member
-1 MNVKPLMLLSAIAIM
+1 MKPLMLIGVIAIA
-16 AALAAVGCASA
+16 ALLAAACASA
-27 PAEDAAPA
+27 PEEAPA
-35 SGAPAAAPAATT
+35 SQAPAAAPATQ
-47 APAPAAPA
+47 APAPAAA
-55 AATAAPAPTSAPAA
+55 APTAAPAPTTPPAA
-69 APAPSGGGTLRVAM
+69 QAAPSGGGTLKVAM

-108 GLMESLTERKADD
+108 GLMESLTERKAQD
-121 LLYAPHL
+121 LLFYPHL

-146 EGVQFHHGW
+146 QGVQFHHDW

-160 ADVKWSFGDAG
+160 DDVKWSFGDAG
-171 VENKESVFGNV
+171 VENEESVFGNV
-182 GYLHEYQEPHNIV
+182 GYLHEYQDPHVVV
-195 DDHTV
+195 DSHTV
-200 EFPLKS
+200 EFPLRS

-222 SSKSIDDM
+222 SKKSIDDM

-242 GPFQMENW
+242 GPFQMESW
-250 TPNDEF
+250 TANDEF
-256 VGSTFTDYWDAGA
+256 VGSTFMDYWDTPA
-269 SFDGVSIK
+269 SFDGISVK

-286 ALIKTDEVH
+286 ALIKTDAVH

-305 PDLLDSG
+305 PDLLESG
-312 LQPNSDNQGGATQ
+312 MEANSDNQGGATQ

-332 FWMTEYP
+332 FWMFEYP
-339 PNDNKGRDGQPVTP
+339 EGDNKGRDGQPVTP

-364 WIGDPEDEERME
+364 WIGDPNDPARME
-376 SARLVRHALSRAIDR
+376 SARLVRHALSMAIDR
-391 DLIVEEILLGNGFPE
+391 DLIVEEVLLGNGFAE

-431 VEMLAQAGY
+431 AAMLAEAGY

-446 AFQIYVQQLPNV
+446 SFQIYVQQLPNV

-463 DAVATMWINIGLDVT
+463 DAVATMWINLGLDVT

-538 VIEVMEGVNEVEA
+538 ALEVMTYVNEVEA
-551 NPLDR
+551 NPLDKE
-556 AKRVDA
+556 ARVAA
-562 NMKEGEFLYHWML
+562 NLKEGEFLYHWML

-587 FNPDF
+587 VNPKF
-592 VRDWRMEITGLFNNL
+592 VEGWQMEITGLFNNL
-607 ETITLTQ
+607 ETITLKQ

>member
-1 MNVKPLMLLSAIAIM
+1 MRMKPLMLIGVIAIA
-16 AALAAVGCASA
+16 ALLAAACASA
-27 PAEDAAPA
+27 PEEAPA
-35 SGAPAAAPAATT
+35 SQAPAAAPATQ
-47 APAPAAPA
+47 APAPAAA
-55 AATAAPAPTSAPAA
+55 APTAAPAPTTPPAA
-69 APAPSGGGTLRVAM
+69 QAAPSGGGTLKVAM

-108 GLMESLTERKADD
+108 GLMESLTERKAQD
-121 LLYAPHL
+121 LLFYPHL

-146 EGVQFHHGW
+146 QGVQFHHDW

-160 ADVKWSFGDAG
+160 DDVKWSFGDAG
-171 VENKESVFGNV
+171 VENEESVFGNV
-182 GYLHEYQEPHNIV
+182 GYLHEYQDPHVVV
-195 DDHTV
+195 DSHTV
-200 EFPLKS
+200 EFPLRS

-222 SSKSIDDM
+222 SKKSIDDM

-242 GPFQMENW
+242 GPFQMESW
-250 TPNDEF
+250 TANDEF
-256 VGSTFTDYWDAGA
+256 VGSTFMDYWDTPA
-269 SFDGVSIK
+269 SFDGISVK

-286 ALIKTDEVH
+286 ALIKTDAVH

-305 PDLLDSG
+305 PDLLESG
-312 LQPNSDNQGGATQ
+312 MEANSDNKGGATQ

-332 FWMTEYP
+332 FWMFEYP
-339 PNDNKGRDGQPVTP
+339 EGDNKGRDGQPVTP

-364 WIGDPEDEERME
+364 WIGDPNDPARME
-376 SARLVRHALSRAIDR
+376 SARLVRHALSMAIDR
-391 DLIVEEILLGNGFPE
+391 DLIVEEVLLGNGFPE

-431 VEMLAQAGY
+431 AAMLVEAGY

-446 AFQIYVQQLPNV
+446 SFQIYVQQLPNV

-463 DAVATMWINIGLDVT
+463 DAVATMWINLGLDVT

-538 VIEVMEGVNEVEA
+538 ALEVMTYVNEVEA
-551 NPLDR
+551 NPLDKE
-556 AKRVDA
+556 ARVAA
-562 NMKEGEFLYHWML
+562 NLKEGEFLYHWML

-587 FNPDF
+587 VNPKF
-592 VRDWRMEITGLFNNL
+592 VEGWQMEITGLFNNL
-607 ETITLTQ
+607 ETITLKQ

>member
-1 MNVKPLMLLSAIAIM
+1 MRMKPLMLIGVIAIA
-16 AALAAVGCASA
+16 ALLAAACASA
-27 PAEDAAPA
+27 PEEAPA
-35 SGAPAAAPAATT
+35 SQAPAAAPATQ
-47 APAPAAPA
+47 APAPAAA
-55 AATAAPAPTSAPAA
+55 APTAAPAPTTPPAA
-69 APAPSGGGTLRVAM
+69 QAAPSGGGTLKVAM

-108 GLMESLTERKADD
+108 GLMESLTERKAQD
-121 LLYAPHL
+121 LLFYPHL

-146 EGVQFHHGW
+146 QGVQFHHDW

-160 ADVKWSFGDAG
+160 DDVKWSFGDAG
-171 VENKESVFGNV
+171 VENEESVFGNV
-182 GYLHEYQEPHNIV
+182 GYLHEYQDPHVVV
-195 DDHTV
+195 DSHTV
-200 EFPLKS
+200 EFPLRS

-222 SSKSIDDM
+222 SKKSIDDM

-242 GPFQMENW
+242 GPFQMESW
-250 TPNDEF
+250 TANDEF
-256 VGSTFTDYWDAGA
+256 VGSTFMDYWDTPA
-269 SFDGVSIK
+269 SFDGISVK

-286 ALIKTDEVH
+286 ALIKTDAVH

-305 PDLLDSG
+305 PDLLESG
-312 LQPNSDNQGGATQ
+312 MEANSDNQGGATQ

-332 FWMTEYP
+332 FWMFEYP
-339 PNDNKGRDGQPVTP
+339 EGDNKGRDGQPVTP

-364 WIGDPEDEERME
+364 WIGDPNDPARME
-376 SARLVRHALSRAIDR
+376 SARLVRHALSMAIDR
-391 DLIVEEILLGNGFPE
+391 DLIVEEVLLGNGFAE

-431 VEMLAQAGY
+431 AAMLAEAGY

-446 AFQIYVQQLPNV
+446 SFQIYVQQLPNV

-463 DAVATMWINIGLDVT
+463 DAVATMWINLGLDVT

-538 VIEVMEGVNEVEA
+538 ALEVMTYVNEVEA
-551 NPLDR
+551 NPLDKE
-556 AKRVDA
+556 ARVAA
-562 NMKEGEFLYHWML
+562 NLKEGEFLYHWML

-587 FNPDF
+587 VNPKF
-592 VRDWRMEITGLFNNL
+592 VEGWQMEITGLFNNL
-607 ETITLTQ
+607 ETITLKQ

>member
-1 MNVKPLMLLSAIAIM
+1 MKPLMLIGVIAIA
-16 AALAAVGCASA
+16 ALLAAACASA
-27 PAEDAAPA
+27 PEEAPA
-35 SGAPAAAPAATT
+35 SQAPAAAPAAQ
-47 APAPAAPA
+47 APAPAAA
-55 AATAAPAPTSAPAA
+55 APTAAPAPTTPPAA
-69 APAPSGGGTLRVAM
+69 QAAPSGGGTLKVAM

-108 GLMESLTERKADD
+108 GLMESLTERKAQD
-121 LLYAPHL
+121 LLFYPHL

-146 EGVQFHHGW
+146 QGVQFHHDW

-160 ADVKWSFGDAG
+160 DDVKWSFGDAG
-171 VENKESVFGNV
+171 VENEESVFGNV
-182 GYLHEYQEPHNIV
+182 GYLHEYQDPHVVV
-195 DDHTV
+195 DSHTV
-200 EFPLKS
+200 EFPLRS

-222 SSKSIDDM
+222 SKKSIDDM

-242 GPFQMENW
+242 GPFQMESW
-250 TPNDEF
+250 TANDEF
-256 VGSTFTDYWDAGA
+256 VGSTFMDYWDTPA
-269 SFDGVSIK
+269 SFDGISVK

-286 ALIKTDEVH
+286 ALIKTDAVH

-305 PDLLDSG
+305 PDLLESG
-312 LQPNSDNQGGATQ
+312 MEANSDNQGGATQ

-332 FWMTEYP
+332 FWMFEYP
-339 PNDNKGRDGQPVTP
+339 EGDNKGRDGQPVTP

-364 WIGDPEDEERME
+364 WIGDPNDPARME
-376 SARLVRHALSRAIDR
+376 SARLVRHALSMAIDR
-391 DLIVEEILLGNGFPE
+391 DLIVEEVLLGNGFPE

-431 VEMLAQAGY
+431 AAMLAEAGY

-446 AFQIYVQQLPNV
+446 SFQIYVQQLPNV

-463 DAVATMWINIGLDVT
+463 DAVATMWINLGLDVT

-538 VIEVMEGVNEVEA
+538 ALEVMTYVNEVEA
-551 NPLDR
+551 NPLDKE
-556 AKRVDA
+556 ARVAA
-562 NMKEGEFLYHWML
+562 NLKEGEFLYHWML

-587 FNPDF
+587 VNPKF
-592 VRDWRMEITGLFNNL
+592 VEDWQMEITGLFNNL
-607 ETITLTQ
+607 ETITLKQ

>member
-1 MNVKPLMLLSAIAIM
+1 MKPLMLIGVIAIA
-16 AALAAVGCASA
+16 ALLAAACASA
-27 PAEDAAPA
+27 PEEAP
-35 SGAPAAAPAATT
+35 SSQAPAAAPATQ
-47 APAPAAPA
+47 APAPAAA
-55 AATAAPAPTSAPAA
+55 APTAAPAPTTPPAA
-69 APAPSGGGTLRVAM
+69 QAAPSGGGTLKVAM

-108 GLMESLTERKADD
+108 GLMESLTERKAQD
-121 LLYAPHL
+121 LLFYPHL

-146 EGVQFHHGW
+146 QGVQFHHDW

-160 ADVKWSFGDAG
+160 DDVKWSFGDAG
-171 VENKESVFGNV
+171 VENEESVFGNV
-182 GYLHEYQEPHNIV
+182 GYLHEYQDPHVVV
-195 DDHTV
+195 DSHTV
-200 EFPLKS
+200 EFPLRS

-222 SSKSIDDM
+222 SKKSIDDM

-242 GPFQMENW
+242 GPFQMESW
-250 TPNDEF
+250 TANDEF
-256 VGSTFTDYWDAGA
+256 VGSTFMDYWDTPA
-269 SFDGVSIK
+269 SFDGISVK

-286 ALIKTDEVH
+286 ALIKTDAVH

-305 PDLLDSG
+305 PDLLESG
-312 LQPNSDNQGGATQ
+312 MEANSDNQGGATQ

-332 FWMTEYP
+332 FWMFEYP
-339 PNDNKGRDGQPVTP
+339 EGDNKGRDGQPVTP

-358 PDDEHP
+358 PDDQHP
-364 WIGDPEDEERME
+364 WIGDPNDPARME
-376 SARLVRHALSRAIDR
+376 SARLVRHALSMAIDR
-391 DLIVEEILLGNGFPE
+391 DLIVEEVLLGNGFPE

-431 VEMLAQAGY
+431 AAMLAEAGY

-446 AFQIYVQQLPNV
+446 SFQIYVQQLPNV

-538 VIEVMEGVNEVEA
+538 ALEVMTYVNEVEA
-551 NPLDR
+551 NPLDKE
-556 AKRVDA
+556 ARVAA
-562 NMKEGEFLYHWML
+562 NLKEGEFLYHWML

-587 FNPDF
+587 VNPKF
-592 VRDWRMEITGLFNNL
+592 VEDWQMEITGLFNNL
-607 ETITLTQ
+607 ETITLKQ

>member
-1 MNVKPLMLLSAIAIM
+1 MKPLMLIGVIAIA
-16 AALAAVGCASA
+16 ALLAAACASA
-27 PAEDAAPA
+27 PEEAPA
-35 SGAPAAAPAATT
+35 SQAPAAAPATQ
-47 APAPAAPA
+47 APAPAAA
-55 AATAAPAPTSAPAA
+55 APTAAPAPTTPPAA
-69 APAPSGGGTLRVAM
+69 QAAPSGGGTLKVAM

-108 GLMESLTERKADD
+108 GLMESLTERKAQD
-121 LLYAPHL
+121 LLFYPHL

-146 EGVQFHHGW
+146 QGVQFHHDW

-160 ADVKWSFGDAG
+160 DDVKWSFGDAG
-171 VENKESVFGNV
+171 VENEESVFGNV
-182 GYLHEYQEPHNIV
+182 GYLHEYQDPHVVV
-195 DDHTV
+195 DSHTV
-200 EFPLKS
+200 EFPLRS

-222 SSKSIDDM
+222 SKKSIDDM

-242 GPFQMENW
+242 GPFQMESW
-250 TPNDEF
+250 TANDEF
-256 VGSTFTDYWDAGA
+256 VGSTFMDYWDTPA
-269 SFDGVSIK
+269 SFDGISVK

-286 ALIKTDEVH
+286 ALIKTDAVH

-305 PDLLDSG
+305 PDLLESG
-312 LQPNSDNQGGATQ
+312 MEANSDNQGGATQ

-332 FWMTEYP
+332 FWMFEYP
-339 PNDNKGRDGQPVTP
+339 EGDNKGRDGQPVTP

-358 PDDEHP
+358 PDDDHP
-364 WIGDPEDEERME
+364 WIGDPNDPARME
-376 SARLVRHALSRAIDR
+376 SARLVRHALSMAIDR
-391 DLIVEEILLGNGFPE
+391 DLIVEEVLLGNGFPE

-431 VEMLAQAGY
+431 AAMLAEAGY

-446 AFQIYVQQLPNV
+446 SFQIYVQQLPNV

-463 DAVATMWINIGLDVT
+463 DAVATMWINLGLDVT

-538 VIEVMEGVNEVEA
+538 ALEVMTYVNEVEA
-551 NPLDR
+551 NPLDKE
-556 AKRVDA
+556 ARVAA
-562 NMKEGEFLYHWML
+562 NLKEGEFLYHWML

-587 FNPDF
+587 VNPKF
-592 VRDWRMEITGLFNNL
+592 VEGWQMEITGLFNNL
-607 ETITLTQ
+607 ETITLKQ

>member
-1 MNVKPLMLLSAIAIM
+1 MNIKPLMLLSAIAIM
-16 AALAAVGCASA
+16 AALAAGCASA
-27 PAEDAAPA
+27 PAEEPAPA
-35 SGAPAAAPAATT
+35 SAPAAAPAATT

-55 AATAAPAPTSAPAA
+55 PAAATAAPTSAPAA
-69 APAPSGGGTLRVAM
+69 APAPSGGGTLKVAM

-108 GLMESLTERKADD
+108 GLMESLTERKAKD

-269 SFDGVSIK
+269 SFDGISIK

-286 ALIKTDEVH
+286 ALIQTDEVH

-332 FWMTEYP
+332 FWMSEYP

-364 WIGDPEDEERME
+364 WIGDPGDPDRME

-391 DLIVEEILLGNGFPE
+391 DLIVEEVLLGNGFPE

-551 NPLDR
+551 NPLDK

-562 NMKEGEFLYHWML
+562 NLKEGEFLYHWML

-592 VRDWRMEITGLFNNL
+592 VQDWQMEITGLFNNL

>member
-1 MNVKPLMLLSAIAIM
+1 MRMKPLMLIGVMAIA
-16 AALAAVGCASA
+16 ALLAAACASA
-27 PAEDAAPA
+27 PEEAP
-35 SGAPAAAPAATT
+35 APAAAPATQ
-47 APAPAAPA
+47 APAPAAA
-55 AATAAPAPTSAPAA
+55 APTAAPAPTTPPAA
-69 APAPSGGGTLRVAM
+69 QAAPSGGGTLKVAM

-108 GLMESLTERKADD
+108 GLMESLTERKAQD
-121 LLYAPHL
+121 LLFYPHL

-146 EGVQFHHGW
+146 QGVQFHHDW

-160 ADVKWSFGDAG
+160 DDVKWSFGDAG
-171 VENKESVFGNV
+171 VENEESVFGNV
-182 GYLHEYQEPHNIV
+182 GYLHEYQDPHVVV
-195 DDHTV
+195 DSHTV
-200 EFPLKS
+200 EFPLRS

-222 SSKSIDDM
+222 SKKSIDDM

-242 GPFQMENW
+242 GPFQMESW
-250 TPNDEF
+250 TANDEF
-256 VGSTFTDYWDAGA
+256 VGSTFMDYWDTTA
-269 SFDGVSIK
+269 SFDGISVK

-286 ALIKTDEVH
+286 ALIKTDAVH

-305 PDLLDSG
+305 PDLLESG
-312 LQPNSDNQGGATQ
+312 MEANSDNQGGATQ

-332 FWMTEYP
+332 FWMFEYP
-339 PNDNKGRDGQPVTP
+339 EGDNKGRDGQPVTP

-364 WIGDPEDEERME
+364 WIGDPNDPARME
-376 SARLVRHALSRAIDR
+376 SARLVRHALSMAIDR
-391 DLIVEEILLGNGFPE
+391 DLIVEEVLLGNGFPE

-431 VEMLAQAGY
+431 AAMLAEAGY

-446 AFQIYVQQLPNV
+446 SFQIYVQQLPNV

-463 DAVATMWINIGLDVT
+463 DAVATMWINLGLDVT

-538 VIEVMEGVNEVEA
+538 ALEVMTYVNEVEA
-551 NPLDR
+551 NPLDKE
-556 AKRVDA
+556 ARVAA
-562 NMKEGEFLYHWML
+562 NLKEGEFLYHWML

-587 FNPDF
+587 VNPKF
-592 VRDWRMEITGLFNNL
+592 VEGWQMEITGLFNNL
-607 ETITLTQ
+607 ETITLKQ

>member
-1 MNVKPLMLLSAIAIM
+1 MRMKPLMLIGVIAIA
-16 AALAAVGCASA
+16 ALLAAACASA
-27 PAEDAAPA
+27 PEEAP
-35 SGAPAAAPAATT
+35 SSQAPAAAPATQ
-47 APAPAAPA
+47 APAPAAA
-55 AATAAPAPTSAPAA
+55 APTAAPAPTTPPAA
-69 APAPSGGGTLRVAM
+69 QAAPSGGGTLKVAM

-108 GLMESLTERKADD
+108 GLMESLTERKAQD
-121 LLYAPHL
+121 LLFYPHL

-146 EGVQFHHGW
+146 QGVQFHHDW

-160 ADVKWSFGDAG
+160 DDVKWSFGDAG
-171 VENKESVFGNV
+171 VENEESVFGNV
-182 GYLHEYQEPHNIV
+182 GYLHEYQDPHVVV
-195 DDHTV
+195 DSHTV
-200 EFPLKS
+200 EFPLRS

-222 SSKSIDDM
+222 SKKSIDDM

-242 GPFQMENW
+242 GPFQMESW
-250 TPNDEF
+250 TANDEF
-256 VGSTFTDYWDAGA
+256 VGSTFMDYWDTPA
-269 SFDGVSIK
+269 SFDGISVK

-286 ALIKTDEVH
+286 ALIKTDAVH

-305 PDLLDSG
+305 PDLLESG
-312 LQPNSDNQGGATQ
+312 MEANSDNQGGATQ

-332 FWMTEYP
+332 FWMFEYP
-339 PNDNKGRDGQPVTP
+339 EGDNKGRDGQPVTP

-364 WIGDPEDEERME
+364 WIGDPNDPARME
-376 SARLVRHALSRAIDR
+376 SARLVRHALSMAIDR
-391 DLIVEEILLGNGFPE
+391 DLIVEEVLLGNGFPE

-431 VEMLAQAGY
+431 AAMLAEAGY

-446 AFQIYVQQLPNV
+446 SFQIYVQQLPNV

-463 DAVATMWINIGLDVT
+463 DAVATMWINLGLDVT

-538 VIEVMEGVNEVEA
+538 ALEVMTYVNEVEA
-551 NPLDR
+551 NPLDKE
-556 AKRVDA
+556 ARVTA
-562 NMKEGEFLYHWML
+562 NLKEGEFLYHWML

-587 FNPDF
+587 VNPKF
-592 VRDWRMEITGLFNNL
+592 VEDWQMEITGLFNNL
-607 ETITLTQ
+607 ETITLKQ

>member
-1 MNVKPLMLLSAIAIM
+1 MKPLMLIGVMAIA
-16 AALAAVGCASA
+16 ALLAAACASA
-27 PAEDAAPA
+27 PEEAP
-35 SGAPAAAPAATT
+35 APAAAPATQ
-47 APAPAAPA
+47 APAPAAA
-55 AATAAPAPTSAPAA
+55 APTAAPAPTTPPAA
-69 APAPSGGGTLRVAM
+69 QAAPSGGGTLKVAM

-108 GLMESLTERKADD
+108 GLMESLTERKAQD
-121 LLYAPHL
+121 LLFYPHL

-146 EGVQFHHGW
+146 QGVQFHHDW

-160 ADVKWSFGDAG
+160 DDVKWSFGDAG
-171 VENKESVFGNV
+171 VENEESVFGNV
-182 GYLHEYQEPHNIV
+182 GYLHEYQDPHVVV
-195 DDHTV
+195 DSHTV
-200 EFPLKS
+200 EFPLRS

-222 SSKSIDDM
+222 SKKSIDDM

-242 GPFQMENW
+242 GPFQMESW
-250 TPNDEF
+250 TANDEF
-256 VGSTFTDYWDAGA
+256 VGSTFMDYWDTTA
-269 SFDGVSIK
+269 SFDGISVK

-286 ALIKTDEVH
+286 ALIKTDAVH

-305 PDLLDSG
+305 PDLLESG
-312 LQPNSDNQGGATQ
+312 MEANSDNQGGATQ

-332 FWMTEYP
+332 FWMFEYP
-339 PNDNKGRDGQPVTP
+339 EGDNKGRDGQPVTP

-364 WIGDPEDEERME
+364 WIGDPNDPARME
-376 SARLVRHALSRAIDR
+376 SARLVRHALSMAIDR
-391 DLIVEEILLGNGFPE
+391 DLIVEEVLLGNGFPE

-431 VEMLAQAGY
+431 AAMLAEAGY

-446 AFQIYVQQLPNV
+446 SFQIYVQQLPNV

-463 DAVATMWINIGLDVT
+463 DAVATMWINLGLDVT

-538 VIEVMEGVNEVEA
+538 ALEVMTYVNEVEA
-551 NPLDR
+551 NPLDKE
-556 AKRVDA
+556 ARVAA
-562 NMKEGEFLYHWML
+562 NLKEGEFLYHWML

-587 FNPDF
+587 VNPKF
-592 VRDWRMEITGLFNNL
+592 VEGWQMEITGLFNNL
-607 ETITLTQ
+607 ETITLKQ

>member
-1 MNVKPLMLLSAIAIM
+1 MKPLMLIGVIAIA
-16 AALAAVGCASA
+16 ALLAAACASA
-27 PAEDAAPA
+27 PEEAPA
-35 SGAPAAAPAATT
+35 SQEPAAAPATQ
-47 APAPAAPA
+47 APAPAAA
-55 AATAAPAPTSAPAA
+55 APTAAPAPTTPPAA
-69 APAPSGGGTLRVAM
+69 QAAPSGGGTLKVAM

-108 GLMESLTERKADD
+108 GLMESLTERKAQD
-121 LLYAPHL
+121 LLFYPHL

-146 EGVQFHHGW
+146 QGVQFHHDW

-160 ADVKWSFGDAG
+160 DDVKWSFGDAG
-171 VENKESVFGNV
+171 VENEESVFGNV
-182 GYLHEYQEPHNIV
+182 GYLHEYQDPHVVV
-195 DDHTV
+195 DSHTV
-200 EFPLKS
+200 EFPLRS

-222 SSKSIDDM
+222 SKKSIDDM

-242 GPFQMENW
+242 GPFQMESW
-250 TPNDEF
+250 TANDEF
-256 VGSTFTDYWDAGA
+256 VGSTFMDYWDTPA
-269 SFDGVSIK
+269 SFDGISVK

-286 ALIKTDEVH
+286 ALIKTDAVH

-305 PDLLDSG
+305 PDLLESG
-312 LQPNSDNQGGATQ
+312 MEANSDNQGGATQ

-332 FWMTEYP
+332 FWMFEYP
-339 PNDNKGRDGQPVTP
+339 EGDNKGRDGQPVTP

-364 WIGDPEDEERME
+364 WIGDPNDPARME
-376 SARLVRHALSRAIDR
+376 SARLVRHALSMAIDR
-391 DLIVEEILLGNGFPE
+391 DLIVEEVLLGNGFPE

-431 VEMLAQAGY
+431 AAMLAEAGY

-446 AFQIYVQQLPNV
+446 SFQIYVQQLPNV

-463 DAVATMWINIGLDVT
+463 DAVATMWINLGLDVT

-538 VIEVMEGVNEVEA
+538 ALEVMTYVNEVEA
-551 NPLDR
+551 NPLNKE
-556 AKRVDA
+556 ARVAA
-562 NMKEGEFLYHWML
+562 NLKEGEFLYHWML

-587 FNPDF
+587 VNPKF
-592 VRDWRMEITGLFNNL
+592 VEGWQMEITGLFNNL
-607 ETITLTQ
+607 ETITLKQ

>member
-1 MNVKPLMLLSAIAIM
+1 MKPLMLIGVIAIA
-16 AALAAVGCASA
+16 ALLAAACASA
-27 PAEDAAPA
+27 PEEAPA
-35 SGAPAAAPAATT
+35 SQAPAAAPATQ
-47 APAPAAPA
+47 APAPAAA
-55 AATAAPAPTSAPAA
+55 APTAAPAPTTPPAA
-69 APAPSGGGTLRVAM
+69 QAAPSGGGTLKVAM

-108 GLMESLTERKADD
+108 GLMESLTERKAQD
-121 LLYAPHL
+121 LLFYPHL

-146 EGVQFHHGW
+146 QGVQFHHDW

-160 ADVKWSFGDAG
+160 DDVKWSFGDAG
-171 VENKESVFGNV
+171 VENEESVFGNV
-182 GYLHEYQEPHNIV
+182 GYLHEYQDPHVVV
-195 DDHTV
+195 DSHTV
-200 EFPLKS
+200 EFPLRS

-222 SSKSIDDM
+222 SKKSIDDM

-242 GPFQMENW
+242 GPFQMESW
-250 TPNDEF
+250 TANDEF
-256 VGSTFTDYWDAGA
+256 VGSTFMDYWDTPA
-269 SFDGVSIK
+269 SFDGISVK

-286 ALIKTDEVH
+286 ALIKTDAVH

-305 PDLLDSG
+305 PDLLESG
-312 LQPNSDNQGGATQ
+312 MEANSDNQGGATQ

-332 FWMTEYP
+332 FWMFEYP
-339 PNDNKGRDGQPVTP
+339 EGDNKGRDGQPVTP

-364 WIGDPEDEERME
+364 WIGDPNDPARME
-376 SARLVRHALSRAIDR
+376 SARLVRHALSMAIDR
-391 DLIVEEILLGNGFPE
+391 DLIVEEVLLGNGFPE

-418 PDHWVIPYDPDGA
+418 PDHWVIPYNPDGA
-431 VEMLAQAGY
+431 AAMLAEAGY

-446 AFQIYVQQLPNV
+446 SFQIYVQQLPNV

-463 DAVATMWINIGLDVT
+463 DAVATMWINLGLDVT

-538 VIEVMEGVNEVEA
+538 ALEVMTYVNEVEA
-551 NPLDR
+551 NPLDKE
-556 AKRVDA
+556 ARVAA
-562 NMKEGEFLYHWML
+562 NLKEGEFLYHWML

-587 FNPDF
+587 VNPKF
-592 VRDWRMEITGLFNNL
+592 VEGWQMEITGLFNNL
-607 ETITLTQ
+607 ETITLK

>member
-1 MNVKPLMLLSAIAIM
+1 MRMKPLMLIGVIAIA
-16 AALAAVGCASA
+16 ALLAVACASA
-27 PAEDAAPA
+27 PEEAPA
-35 SGAPAAAPAATT
+35 SQAPAAAPATQ
-47 APAPAAPA
+47 APAPAAA
-55 AATAAPAPTSAPAA
+55 APTAAPAPTTPPAA
-69 APAPSGGGTLRVAM
+69 QAAPSGGGTLKVAM

-108 GLMESLTERKADD
+108 GLMESLTERKAQD
-121 LLYAPHL
+121 LLFYPHL

-146 EGVQFHHGW
+146 QGVQFHHDW

-160 ADVKWSFGDAG
+160 DDVKWSFGDAG
-171 VENKESVFGNV
+171 VENEESVFGNV
-182 GYLHEYQEPHNIV
+182 GYLHEYQDPHVVV
-195 DDHTV
+195 DSHTV

-222 SSKSIDDM
+222 SKKSIDDM
-230 GRDWAFQNPIGT
+230 GREWAFQNPIGT

-250 TPNDEF
+250 TANDEF
-256 VGSTFTDYWDAGA
+256 VGSTFMDYWDTPA
-269 SFDGVSIK
+269 SFDGISVK

-286 ALIKTDEVH
+286 ALIKTDAVH

-305 PDLLDSG
+305 PDLLESG
-312 LQPNSDNQGGATQ
+312 MEANSDNLGGATQ

-332 FWMTEYP
+332 FWMFEYP
-339 PNDNKGRDGQPVTP
+339 ENDNQGRDGQPVTP

-358 PDDEHP
+358 PDEEHP
-364 WIGDPEDEERME
+364 WIGDPRDPARME
-376 SARLVRHALSRAIDR
+376 SARLVRHALSMAIDR
-391 DLIVEEILLGNGFPE
+391 DLIVEEVLLGNGFPE

-431 VEMLAQAGY
+431 AAMLAEAGY
-440 PVDDFP
+440 PVEDFP
-446 AFQIYVQQLPNV
+446 SFQIYVQQLPNV

-463 DAVATMWINIGLDVT
+463 DAVATMWINLGLDVT

-538 VIEVMEGVNEVEA
+538 ALEVMTYVNEVEA
-551 NPLDR
+551 NPLDKE
-556 AKRVDA
+556 ARVAA
-562 NMKEGEFLYHWML
+562 NLKEGEFLYHWML

-587 FNPDF
+587 VNPKF
-592 VRDWRMEITGLFNNL
+592 VEGWQMEITGLFNNL
-607 ETITLTQ
+607 ETITLKQ

>member
-1 MNVKPLMLLSAIAIM
+1 MRMKPLMLIGVIAIA
-16 AALAAVGCASA
+16 ALLAVACASA
-27 PAEDAAPA
+27 PEEAPA
-35 SGAPAAAPAATT
+35 SQAPAAAPATQ
-47 APAPAAPA
+47 APAPAAA
-55 AATAAPAPTSAPAA
+55 APTAAPAPTTPPAA
-69 APAPSGGGTLRVAM
+69 QAAPSGGGTLKVAM

-108 GLMESLTERKADD
+108 GLMESLTERKAQD
-121 LLYAPHL
+121 LLFYPHL

-146 EGVQFHHGW
+146 QGVQFHHDW

-160 ADVKWSFGDAG
+160 DDVKWSFGDAG
-171 VENKESVFGNV
+171 VENEESVFGNV
-182 GYLHEYQEPHNIV
+182 GYLHEYQDPHVVV
-195 DDHTV
+195 DSHTV
-200 EFPLKS
+200 EFPLRS

-222 SSKSIDDM
+222 SKKSIDDM

-242 GPFQMENW
+242 GPFQMESW
-250 TPNDEF
+250 TANDEF
-256 VGSTFTDYWDAGA
+256 VGSTFMDYWDTPA
-269 SFDGVSIK
+269 SFDGISVK

-286 ALIKTDEVH
+286 ALIKTDAVH

-305 PDLLDSG
+305 PDLLESG
-312 LQPNSDNQGGATQ
+312 MEANSDNQGGATQ

-332 FWMTEYP
+332 FWMFEYP
-339 PNDNKGRDGQPVTP
+339 EGDNKGRDGQPVTP

-364 WIGDPEDEERME
+364 WIGDPNDPARME
-376 SARLVRHALSRAIDR
+376 SARLVRHALSMAIDR
-391 DLIVEEILLGNGFPE
+391 DLIVEEVLLGNGFPE

-431 VEMLAQAGY
+431 AAMLAEAGY

-446 AFQIYVQQLPNV
+446 SFQIYVQQLPNV

-463 DAVATMWINIGLDVT
+463 DAVATMWINLGLDVT

-538 VIEVMEGVNEVEA
+538 ALEVMTYVNEVEA
-551 NPLDR
+551 NPLDKE
-556 AKRVDA
+556 ARVAA
-562 NMKEGEFLYHWML
+562 NLKEGEFLYHWML

-587 FNPDF
+587 VNPKF
-592 VRDWRMEITGLFNNL
+592 VEGWQMEITGLFNNL
-607 ETITLTQ
+607 ETITLKQ

>member
-1 MNVKPLMLLSAIAIM
+1 MKPLMLIGVIAIA
-16 AALAAVGCASA
+16 ALLAAACASA
-27 PAEDAAPA
+27 PEEAPA
-35 SGAPAAAPAATT
+35 SQAPAAAPATQ
-47 APAPAAPA
+47 APAPAATAP
-55 AATAAPAPTSAPAA
+55 TAAPAPTTPPAA
-69 APAPSGGGTLRVAM
+69 QAAPSGGGTLKVAM

-108 GLMESLTERKADD
+108 GLMESLTERKAQD
-121 LLYAPHL
+121 LLFYPHL

-146 EGVQFHHGW
+146 QGVQFHHDW

-160 ADVKWSFGDAG
+160 DDVKWSFGDAG
-171 VENKESVFGNV
+171 VENEESVFGNV
-182 GYLHEYQEPHNIV
+182 GYLHEYQDPHVVV
-195 DDHTV
+195 DSHIV
-200 EFPLKS
+200 EFPLRS

-222 SSKSIDDM
+222 SKKSIDDM

-242 GPFQMENW
+242 GPFQMESW
-250 TPNDEF
+250 TANDEF
-256 VGSTFTDYWDAGA
+256 VGSTFMDYWDTPA
-269 SFDGVSIK
+269 SFDGISVK

-286 ALIKTDEVH
+286 ALIKTDAVH

-305 PDLLDSG
+305 PDLLESG
-312 LQPNSDNQGGATQ
+312 MEANSDNQGGATQ

-332 FWMTEYP
+332 FWMFEYP
-339 PNDNKGRDGQPVTP
+339 EGDNKGRDGQPVTP

-364 WIGDPEDEERME
+364 WIGDPNDPARME
-376 SARLVRHALSRAIDR
+376 SARLVRHALSMAIDR
-391 DLIVEEILLGNGFPE
+391 DLIVEEVLLGNGFPE

-418 PDHWVIPYDPDGA
+418 PDHWVIPYNPDGA
-431 VEMLAQAGY
+431 AAMLAEAGY

-446 AFQIYVQQLPNV
+446 SFQIYVQQLPNV

-463 DAVATMWINIGLDVT
+463 DAVATMWINLGLDVT

-538 VIEVMEGVNEVEA
+538 ALEVMTYVNEVEA
-551 NPLDR
+551 NPLDKE
-556 AKRVDA
+556 ARVAA
-562 NMKEGEFLYHWML
+562 NLKEGEFLYHWML

-587 FNPDF
+587 VNPKF
-592 VRDWRMEITGLFNNL
+592 VEGWQMEITGLFNNL
-607 ETITLTQ
+607 ETITLKQ

>member
-1 MNVKPLMLLSAIAIM
+1 MRMKPLMLIGVIAIA
-16 AALAAVGCASA
+16 ALLAAACASA
-27 PAEDAAPA
+27 PEEAPA
-35 SGAPAAAPAATT
+35 SQAPAAAPATQ
-47 APAPAAPA
+47 APAPAAA
-55 AATAAPAPTSAPAA
+55 APTAAPAPTTPPAA
-69 APAPSGGGTLRVAM
+69 QAAPSGGGTLKVAM

-108 GLMESLTERKADD
+108 GLMESLTERKAQD
-121 LLYAPHL
+121 LLFYPHL

-146 EGVQFHHGW
+146 QGVQFHHDW

-160 ADVKWSFGDAG
+160 DDVKWSFGDAG
-171 VENKESVFGNV
+171 VENEESVFGNV
-182 GYLHEYQEPHNIV
+182 GYLHEYQDPHVVV
-195 DDHTV
+195 DSHTV
-200 EFPLKS
+200 EFPLRS

-222 SSKSIDDM
+222 SKKSIDDM

-242 GPFQMENW
+242 GPFQMESW
-250 TPNDEF
+250 TANDEF
-256 VGSTFTDYWDAGA
+256 VGSTFMDYWDTPA
-269 SFDGVSIK
+269 SFDGISVK

-286 ALIKTDEVH
+286 ALIKTDAVH

-305 PDLLDSG
+305 PDLLESG
-312 LQPNSDNQGGATQ
+312 MEANSDNQGGATQ

-332 FWMTEYP
+332 FWMFEYP
-339 PNDNKGRDGQPVTP
+339 EGDNKGRDGQPVTP

-364 WIGDPEDEERME
+364 WIGDPNDPARME
-376 SARLVRHALSRAIDR
+376 SARLVRHALSMAIDR
-391 DLIVEEILLGNGFPE
+391 DLIVEEVLLGNGFPE

-431 VEMLAQAGY
+431 AVMLAEAGY

-446 AFQIYVQQLPNV
+446 SFQIYVQQLPNV

-463 DAVATMWINIGLDVT
+463 DAVATMWINLGLDVT

-538 VIEVMEGVNEVEA
+538 ALEVMTYVNEVEA
-551 NPLDR
+551 NPLDKE
-556 AKRVDA
+556 ARVAA
-562 NMKEGEFLYHWML
+562 NLKEGEFLYHWML

-587 FNPDF
+587 VNPKF
-592 VRDWRMEITGLFNNL
+592 VEDWQMEITGLFNNL
-607 ETITLTQ
+607 ETITLKQ